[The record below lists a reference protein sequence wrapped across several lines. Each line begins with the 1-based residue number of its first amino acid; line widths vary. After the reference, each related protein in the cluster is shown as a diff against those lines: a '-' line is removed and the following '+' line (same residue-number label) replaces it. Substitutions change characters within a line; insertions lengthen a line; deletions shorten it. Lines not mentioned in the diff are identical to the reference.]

1 MIAAAQLVNSVAKEN
16 LHVSLYIVYSLRSET
31 FVMSERMAE
40 SYKHLARFEML
51 LRDIFAELGE
61 FDSGWEAR
69 GDDVHSDVLMVSQS
83 SNQTYRFDVK
93 VRERITP
100 QIADDLFTR
109 LQQESLPD
117 RVVRIV
123 YAPVISPRVAEIA
136 RQHGISFIDYAGNCH
151 IVDRSEGL
159 LISRTGI
166 PNEASSRKQQTA
178 DPFPPKSSRIVRAM
192 LHEPKRGWQVSEL
205 ATHPDVDVSVGLVS
219 KVKRALV
226 RESYAIVRDRLLYLK
241 QPLDLLAAWTRKYP
255 GPAGER
261 QFYMRGE
268 TEEIESKIADWC
280 EQSNI
285 EYALARFSAAW
296 RHAPEVRYTVASIY
310 VGSEALGPRWLES
323 LRVDCGA
330 KEVESGA
337 NLVLLTPQDRSVFV
351 RPLAAPQQ
359 TTSPLQTYLDL
370 QSMAGR
376 GSEAAEA
383 VFKKHLRKA
392 LESIGAEKGVA

>member
-1 MIAAAQLVNSVAKEN
+1 
-16 LHVSLYIVYSLRSET
+16 
-31 FVMSERMAE
+31 MAE
-40 SYKHLARFEML
+40 TDKHLARFEEL

-61 FDSGWEAR
+61 FESIWEAR
-69 GDDVHSDVLMVSQS
+69 DGDVRSDVMMVSKS
-83 SNQTYRFDVK
+83 SSQTYRFDVK

-100 QIADDLFTR
+100 QIADDLFER
-109 LQQESLPD
+109 LQQEPLPE

-123 YAPVISPRVAEIA
+123 YAPVISARVAEIA

-166 PNEASSRKQQTA
+166 PNEASSRTQKTA
-178 DPFPPKSSRIVRAM
+178 DPFSPKSSRIVRAM
-192 LHEPKRGWQVSEL
+192 LHEPERGWQVSEL
-205 ATHPDVDVSVGLVS
+205 ASHPDVDVSVGLVS

-241 QPLDLLAAWTRKYP
+241 QPLDLLAAWTRDYP
-255 GPAGER
+255 GPSSQR

-268 TEEIESKIADWC
+268 TEEIESKVAAWC
-280 EQSNI
+280 EKSNI

-296 RHAPEVRYTVASIY
+296 RHAPEVRYSVASLY
-310 VGSEALGPRWLES
+310 VGSEALSPRWLES

-337 NLVLLTPQDRSVFV
+337 NLVLLTAFDRSVFV
-351 RPLAAPQQ
+351 RRLAAPEQ
-359 TTSPLQTYLDL
+359 TSSPLQTYLDL
-370 QSMAGR
+370 QSLAGR

-383 VFKKHLRKA
+383 VFEKHLRKA
-392 LESIGAEKGVA
+392 LESTGAEKGVA